1 MQRIRFA
8 PDSSFAFAAGQY
20 VIAQHENGTQVPL
33 SIASAPA
40 ALPEFELHY
49 RSTPGDPLAAAF
61 DELLTHPSIKFSGPH
76 GNVRC
81 PESGTLLLIVG
92 GTGSSTAF
100 CLATHRADIQCSS
113 QTHILWCADSS
124 HDLYDLDD
132 LTELKQTFVHTAV
145 DDRRTDANEGLL
157 WLRDNVDPGTSEHVV
172 LSGSPGFVYA
182 TTDVLLA
189 LKFQMDQL
197 QSDVYDY
204 APR

>member
-1 MQRIRFA
+1 VQRIRFA
-8 PDSSFAFAAGQY
+8 PESSFQFAAGQY
-20 VIAQHENGTQVPL
+20 VIAQHENGTQIPL
-33 SIASAPA
+33 SIASSPA
-40 ALPEFELHY
+40 ALPEFEIHY
-49 RSTPGDPLAAAF
+49 RSTPGDPQAAAF
-61 DELLTHPSIKFSGPH
+61 DELLTRSSVNFSGPH

-81 PESGTLLLIVG
+81 PESGTLLLVVG

-113 QTHILWCADSS
+113 QTQILWCADSS

-132 LTELKQTFVHTAV
+132 LAQLSQTSVHTAV
-145 DDRRTDANEGLL
+145 DDRRTDTNQGLL
-157 WLRDNVDPGTSEHVV
+157 WLRDNVDPVTSAHVI

-182 TTDVLLA
+182 TTDVLLG
-189 LKFQMDQL
+189 LGFRKGQL